1 MKITTTHFYLVGVL
15 GQNTW
20 SRFSHK
26 LGGLQICE
34 TEIRKKTKHLR
45 CRWKSNKARLLT
57 ECVEDIGDENKF
69 ARVELDHRGVR
80 QELSTLEDTSRI
92 NSEDKF

>member
-1 MKITTTHFYLVGVL
+1 MKITTIHFYLVGVL

-20 SRFSHK
+20 SRFSHT

-34 TEIRKKTKHLR
+34 NEIRKKTKRLH
-45 CRWKSNKARLLT
+45 CHWKSNKAQLLT
-57 ECVEDIGDENKF
+57 ECVKDISNEDKF

-80 QELSTLEDTSRI
+80 Q
-92 NSEDKF
+92 

>member
-20 SRFSHK
+20 SRFSHT
-26 LGGLQICE
+26 LVGLQIWE
-34 TEIRKKTKHLR
+34 TEIRKKCSCYH
-45 CRWKSNKARLLT
+45 WKSNKAQLLT
-57 ECVEDIGDENKF
+57 ECVEDISDENKF

-80 QELSTLEDTSRI
+80 QELSTLEHTSRI